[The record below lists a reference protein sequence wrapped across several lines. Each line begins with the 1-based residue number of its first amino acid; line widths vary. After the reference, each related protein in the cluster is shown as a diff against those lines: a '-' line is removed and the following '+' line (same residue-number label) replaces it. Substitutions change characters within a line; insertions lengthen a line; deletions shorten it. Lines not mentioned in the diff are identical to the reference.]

1 MSCDLLMDRL
11 PRRGGRGFGTVVHV
25 GAGDGSTLDAY
36 LQLPVHRLV
45 LAEADPEAAAALQVR
60 FAGHPEAELHRAVLA
75 PEAGACTWHRFNV
88 RRFNGIVP
96 PSPALL
102 GFYPGLR
109 MRDGLPVTASGFSA
123 WLQGLDIDPATANS
137 NLLVLDLPGLE
148 AALLQGLPPKALD
161 PFAWLVLRGAAAA
174 LQPPGGDVA
183 VALEWLDQRGYRDG
197 GDGDGDDA
205 ASDPLWPVHV
215 LKIDPLSRRND
226 RLTQALAREREQAAR
241 QQGVLRELQGQAAAH
256 SKTLERIQAD
266 LDAQTQRA
274 AEGEGRLAAAKRS
287 HAEAIAEHESQLKRL
302 QEQLQRLNRDL
313 VEARQTASQAV
324 RLNVLR
330 ESDLRELQSRYEG
343 LLDERQR
350 QHELLAQLA
359 QLLRAASIP
368 AEAPSA
374 GPGDAA

>member
-1 MSCDLLMDRL
+1 VSGDLLMDRL

-36 LQLPVHRLV
+36 RQLPVHRLV
-45 LAEADPEAAAALQVR
+45 LAEADPEAAAALQIR
-60 FAGHPEAELHRAVLA
+60 FAGRPEAELHRVVLA

-109 MRDGLPVTASGFSA
+109 ARDGLPVTASGFAA
-123 WLQGLDIDPATANS
+123 WLQGLDIDPATAKS

-148 AALLQGLPPKALD
+148 AALLQALPPKALD
-161 PFAWLVLRGAAAA
+161 PFAWLLLRGAAAV

-183 VALEWLDQRGYRDG
+183 AALDWLDQRGYREG
-197 GDGDGDDA
+197 GDSGDA

-215 LKIDPLSRRND
+215 LKIDPLSRRNA

-241 QQGVLRELQGQAAAH
+241 QQGVLRELQEQVAAH
-256 SKTLERIQAD
+256 SKALERIQVD
-266 LDAQTQRA
+266 HDAHAQRA
-274 AEGEGRLAAAKRS
+274 AECEGRLAATKRS
-287 HAEAIAEHESQLKRL
+287 HAEAIAEHESQLKQR

-313 VEARQTASQAV
+313 VEARQTASHAV
-324 RLNVLR
+324 KLNALR
-330 ESDLRELQSRYEG
+330 ESDLRELQSRYEE

-359 QLLRAASIP
+359 QLLRVAATS
-368 AEAPSA
+368 AETQVA
-374 GPGDAA
+374 GPGDAT